1 MKILQ
6 RSLRLTL
13 LLIIIGCGFNSSQ
26 LLAQSQTDN
35 HIIKEWRIL
44 WGHENLTSEEIGDIP
59 NSNWK
64 VIPDYRNFPE
74 KPKETSTAWAKVE
87 LPSKLPKQYSILISE
102 IYAQNISV
110 YIEDQLVYEVN
121 YEFPYD
127 VQRMLI
133 PISSED
139 AGKNIYIK
147 LKTSLDRLGIN
158 SEIELGI
165 HTNLMGKYLSRDFLS
180 IIIGFAS
187 IFIGIIMIICSIF
200 LKRSQM
206 ASWISL
212 SIIFITI
219 GTIFITNTPFT
230 FSYFGDYGA
239 IYSDLFDIS
248 LAIFLPTLSF
258 YFEKVFE
265 NGHLTIIRNFRR
277 FQMMYS
283 LFYVLFMAINQ
294 LSNYKFNTA
303 YYFMTSTVLG
313 YLMIIQFLLLI
324 GFSLVFAKRGNKDAI
339 IFAFGFGIFTLLATI
354 DLTWYYA
361 SLQTHQIFLWKW
373 GIIGFNCALIVIL
386 GRRLAASQT
395 LLINYSK
402 ELEFYN
408 MHLQQSEKMEIISSL
423 TASVAHEIRNPLQVT
438 RGFLQLI
445 TESSNEKNKG
455 YIEIAIGELDR
466 ASEIISDFLTF
477 AKPQLEEFKE
487 LNISKELK
495 QIEGIIVPLATS
507 YGGMV
512 YINIPSDLFVL
523 GNSSKLKQALINILK
538 NSIEAFQTDGQIHI
552 RAYEESGEVVI
563 QIRDNGV
570 GIEPA
575 QLVKLGEPYFSTKTK
590 GTGLGL
596 MVTFRIIEAMRGT
609 IKFSSQKNAG
619 TEVVIKF
626 PSINR
631 N

>member
-1 MKILQ
+1 M
-6 RSLRLTL
+6 
-13 LLIIIGCGFNSSQ
+13 IIIGCGFNSSQ
-26 LLAQSQTDN
+26 LLAQSQNDKN
-35 HIIKEWRIL
+35 IITEWRIL
-44 WGHENLTSEEIGDIP
+44 WGHENLSVQEIGDIP
-59 NSNWK
+59 NSNWQ
-64 VIPDYRNFPE
+64 VIPDYRKFPE
-74 KPKETSTAWAKVE
+74 KPKGTSEAWAKVE
-87 LPSKLPKQYSILISE
+87 LPSKLPNQYSILISE

-110 YIEDQLVYEVN
+110 YLEDQLVYEIK
-121 YEFPYD
+121 YGFPFD
-127 VQRMLI
+127 VQRILI

-139 AGKNIYIK
+139 AGKNIYLK

-158 SEIELGI
+158 SEIELGK
-165 HTNLMGKYLSRDFLS
+165 HTNLMRQFLLRDLGS
-180 IIIGFAS
+180 IIIGCAS
-187 IFIGIIMIICSIF
+187 IFIAMIMFICSIF
-200 LKRSQM
+200 LKRSQI

-212 SIIFITI
+212 SIIFVTM
-219 GTIFITNTPFT
+219 GAIFITNTPFT
-230 FSYFGDYGA
+230 FVYFGDYGA

-265 NGHLTIIRNFRR
+265 NGQLIIIRSFRR
-277 FQMMYS
+277 FQIIYS
-283 LFYVLFMAINQ
+283 IFYVFFMVINQ
-294 LSNYKFNTA
+294 FSDYKYNNA
-303 YYFMTSTVLG
+303 YFLMTSTVLG
-313 YLMIIQFLLLI
+313 YIMIIQFLLLTS
-324 GFSLVFAKRGNKDAI
+324 FSIVFAKRGNKDAL
-339 IFAFGFGIFTLLATI
+339 IFATGFGIFTLLGTI
-354 DLTWYYA
+354 DLIWYYF
-361 SLQTHQIFLWKW
+361 SLQTHQLFLWKW

-386 GRRLAASQT
+386 GKRFSTSQD

-408 MHLQQSEKMEIISSL
+408 QHLQLSEKMEIISSL

-455 YIEIAIGELDR
+455 YIGIAIGELDR

-477 AKPQLEEFKE
+477 AKPQLEEFNE

-512 YINIPSDLFVL
+512 YINIPSDLYMR
-523 GNSSKLKQALINILK
+523 GNSSKLKQALINIMK
-538 NSIEAFQTDGQIHI
+538 NSIEAFQKDGQIHI
-552 RAYEESGEVVI
+552 RAYEDSNEVVI
-563 QIRDNGV
+563 HIKDNGV

-596 MVTFRIIEAMRGT
+596 MVTFRIIEAMKGT

-619 TEVVIKF
+619 TEVVIRF
-626 PSINR
+626 PSINHNENNR
-631 N
+631 EGALQ